1 MHTAVEV
8 YDVPYRVFSA
18 RIAILIR
25 GFQEVEGHR
34 HGISVVDNASG
45 VVHPMRCASLEADKV
60 SFAEPW
66 DVRGVHR
73 HLLNHLAVLIEDSLG
88 GRLGICEL
96 FIGPAP
102 VDALARSVLGQ
113 AGQRSLDA
121 ALAGFIFLT
130 NDLDLCYKVFGAEA
144 IADDERVVQL
154 EHIDGI
160 VATVWHNICLA
171 LRGAY
176 DALLAALFDGIVQQF
191 KNDVREVL
199 VLERQLAVGGVGA
212 FVLANRN
219 LPLIEE
225 LLDGGLRACAIWQ
238 VQIVLASLEPIHL
251 IIADAG

>member
-1 MHTAVEV
+1 M
-8 YDVPYRVFSA
+8 
-18 RIAILIR
+18 
-25 GFQEVEGHR
+25 G
-34 HGISVVDNASG
+34 SG
-45 VVHPMRCASLEADKV
+45 
-60 SFAEPW
+60 
-66 DVRGVHR
+66 
-73 HLLNHLAVLIEDSLG
+73 
-88 GRLGICEL
+88 LGICEL

-144 IADDERVVQL
+144 VADDERVVKL

-160 VATVWHNICLA
+160 VAAVWHNIRLA
-171 LRGAY
+171 LRGA
-176 DALLAALFDGIVQQF
+176 DDTLLAALFDGIVQQF

-225 LLDGGLRACAIWQ
+225 LLDGRLRACAIWQ